1 MLILLRGPQL
11 LKARIQTVQSELY
24 LAKTVL
30 DSGFHVKDSRFQV
43 LDSGFNSSRK
53 SYSGFQSP
61 DLPHYKSRKLP
72 GFRSSQAKIFLI
84 PKSIANRFKKPLK
97 LWTTRTNGFFVCK
110 ISPAWFF
117 FNGLFI
123 LSFKFTSFLSQSGF
137 LNPGYF
143 CLWNPK
149 S

>member
-53 SYSGFQSP
+53 WYSGFQSP
-61 DLPHYKSRKLP
+61 DFPDYKSRKLP
-72 GFRSSQAKIFLI
+72 GFRSPQAKIFLI
-84 PKSIANRFKKPLK
+84 PKSITNRFKKPLK
-97 LWTTRTNGFFVCK
+97 L
-110 ISPAWFF
+110 
-117 FNGLFI
+117 
-123 LSFKFTSFLSQSGF
+123 
-137 LNPGYF
+137 
-143 CLWNPK
+143 
-149 S
+149 